1 MIYTG
6 KLTVTA
12 LPPFSFTLSSKIFA
26 KGDRQIRN
34 YKNGRFWQVINGKE
48 KLILAIVAAT
58 GTVDTPEL
66 QVELKSNKKITAED
80 KKKAKAAVN
89 TIFSLDLDL
98 APFYETVKDEQVMIN
113 ITRKLWGLKTL
124 AALTVFEALIDAI
137 IEQQILMKVATSIE
151 NRIVNNFGD
160 VLDLNGTVYYAYP
173 TAQRLANVSAE
184 KLRHC
189 GLSY

>member
-12 LPPFSFTLSSKIFA
+12 LPPLSFALSSKIFA

-66 QVELKSNKKITAED
+66 QIELKSNKKITAED

-98 APFYETVKDEQVMIN
+98 APFY
-113 ITRKLWGLKTL
+113 
-124 AALTVFEALIDAI
+124 
-137 IEQQILMKVATSIE
+137 
-151 NRIVNNFGD
+151 
-160 VLDLNGTVYYAYP
+160 
-173 TAQRLANVSAE
+173 
-184 KLRHC
+184 
-189 GLSY
+189 